1 MTTPPGPTTQ
11 RPTLMRAA
19 VLHGAEDVRMEEVP
33 IPVPGSGEVVAR
45 VDVASVDFT
54 DRKVFLRGQHP
65 MIKVPGLFGH
75 EWVGTITA
83 VGPGVHGRWRPGQ
96 RVVAANSAPCPPVR
110 RVPTALPW
118 VTDSFGEA
126 DAVCRQCRRGRQSM
140 CENIQYNNGAFA
152 PYILV
157 PSRLVRM
164 NLYEIPA
171 NTPPERVVLTE
182 PLACVVHAVRR
193 VAVHPLDTVVI
204 LGAGPMGL
212 LWVNAL
218 RRRYGPDLTI
228 VSLDHEDDRLAVAKA
243 MGAGYG
249 LNSKGGNARELLK
262 AAIGRPD
269 ADVVVEVIGTVET
282 HREALGLV
290 GRGGTLVSFGGI
302 APGPTLPVDFGRLH
316 YEEIS
321 IQPIYHHTPA
331 DVAEAVRQLVAGEVP
346 VERLI
351 TARLPLSE
359 LRTALQM
366 IGDRATLRPVLVPD
380 R

>member
-1 MTTPPGPTTQ
+1 MTASTGPTI
-11 RPTLMRAA
+11 PGVMRAA

-33 IPVPGSGEVVAR
+33 IPIPGPGEIVAR
-45 VDVASVDFT
+45 VDVASADFT
-54 DRKVFLRGQHP
+54 DRKVYLRGQHP
-65 MIKVPGLFGH
+65 MIKIPGLFGH
-75 EWVGTITA
+75 EWVGTIVA
-83 VGPGVHGRWRPGQ
+83 VGSATAGRWRSGQ
-96 RVVAANSAPCPPVR
+96 RVVAANSAPCPP
-110 RVPTALPW
+110 
-118 VTDSFGEA
+118 EA
-126 DAVCRQCRRGRQSM
+126 DGVCRPCRRGRQSM

-171 NTPPERVVLTE
+171 DIPPEQVVLTE

-193 VAVHPLDTVVI
+193 VAIHQTDMVVI

-218 RRRYGPDLTI
+218 RRRYGPDLVI
-228 VSLDHEDDRLAVAKA
+228 VSLDHQDDRLAVAKV
-243 MGAGYG
+243 MGASHG
-249 LNSKGGNARELLK
+249 LNSKGINPRELLK
-262 AAIGRPD
+262 TAVSRPD
-269 ADVVVEVIGTVET
+269 ADVVIEVIGTVET

-290 GRGGTLVSFGGI
+290 GRGGTLVSFGGV
-302 APGPTLPVDFGRLH
+302 APGPRLPVDFGHLH

-321 IQPIYHHTPA
+321 IQPIYHLTPA

-366 IGDRATLRPVLVPD
+366 IADRITLRPILIPD